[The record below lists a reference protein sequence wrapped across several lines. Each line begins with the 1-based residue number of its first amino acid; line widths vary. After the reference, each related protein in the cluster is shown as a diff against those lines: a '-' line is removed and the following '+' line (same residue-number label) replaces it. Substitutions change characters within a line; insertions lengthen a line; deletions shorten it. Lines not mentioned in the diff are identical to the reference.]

1 MNMDKIEEL
10 EQKLQRYK
18 SIFLRY
24 FADET
29 IEEFLEGGTLQN
41 LSGQNIEVS
50 MLFFDLRGSTAI
62 AEKLEPIVFSEFLS
76 ELFTDVMDLIYG
88 NGGSVN
94 KMIGDGILAT
104 FGCPSSKGDDTYQC
118 VKTALQI
125 REYLHTF
132 NDVRPDYLQNDI
144 RCGVGIATGQVFAGS
159 IGSIRRM
166 EYTVLGDAVN
176 VAARLETLTKELK
189 HDILID
195 GNTYNKLVNRI
206 GVEKAMLNRVKG
218 KTETLEIFKLL
229 RLLEE

>member
-1 MNMDKIEEL
+1 MSNDRINEL
-10 EQKLQRYK
+10 EEKLKRYK
-18 SIFLRY
+18 SVFLRY

-29 IEEFLEGGTLQN
+29 IEEFLESGALQN
-41 LSGQNIEVS
+41 LSGAHVDVS

-76 ELFTDVMDLIYG
+76 ELFTDIMDLIYG

-94 KMIGDGILAT
+94 KMLGDGILAT
-104 FGCPSSKGDDTYQC
+104 FGCPSSTGDDAYQC
-118 VKTALQI
+118 AKTALQI

-132 NDVRPDYLQNDI
+132 NDVRPDYLENDV
-144 RCGVGIATGQVFAGS
+144 RCGVGIASGKVFAGS

-195 GNTYNKLVNRI
+195 GNTYHILRDRI
-206 GVEKAMLNRVKG
+206 STEKAGVNYVKG
-218 KTETLEIFKLL
+218 KSEALEIFKLFN
-229 RLLEE
+229 LLED